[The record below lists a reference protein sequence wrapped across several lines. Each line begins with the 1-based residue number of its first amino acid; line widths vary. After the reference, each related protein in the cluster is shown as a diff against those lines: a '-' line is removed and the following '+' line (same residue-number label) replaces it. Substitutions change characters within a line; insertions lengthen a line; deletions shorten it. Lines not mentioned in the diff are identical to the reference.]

1 MVSDEIEDML
11 TAVKAQTNEM
21 FVHYAAAD
29 KTAFDDME
37 QDTMN
42 LTEWHQIVRECSACK
57 FPPEQPKARKIIGF
71 PNCCLLTRRFAGRS
85 AGWHYDGE
93 DCDQDIRPSEFR

>member
-1 MVSDEIEDML
+1 MSICTARRLQAVMVSDEIEDML

-57 FPPEQPKARKIIGF
+57 FPPEQPKARKII
-71 PNCCLLTRRFAGRS
+71 
-85 AGWHYDGE
+85 
-93 DCDQDIRPSEFR
+93 RPKPKMATPKFIEQNLSNFEFMKG